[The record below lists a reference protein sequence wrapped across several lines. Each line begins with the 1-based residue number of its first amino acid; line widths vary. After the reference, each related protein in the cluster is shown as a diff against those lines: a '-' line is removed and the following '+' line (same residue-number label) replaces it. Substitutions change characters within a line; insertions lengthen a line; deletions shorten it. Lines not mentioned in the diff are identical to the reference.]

1 MAEDK
6 KDKIVFIIVHLM
18 ASIGVILVIVPLLF
32 FAFNTGLMF
41 GLFILGALLV
51 AVSLA
56 IDEIYREDI

>member
-1 MAEDK
+1 MTEDK
-6 KDKIVFIIVHLM
+6 KDKIVFSIVLLM
-18 ASIGVILVIVPLLF
+18 ASIGVILVIVPLLI

-56 IDEIYREDI
+56 IGDIYRKGI

>member
-1 MAEDK
+1 MTEDK
-6 KDKIVFIIVHLM
+6 KDKIVFSIVLLM
-18 ASIGVILVIVPLLF
+18 ASIGVILVIVPLLI

-56 IDEIYREDI
+56 IGKIYREGI